1 MSSAWCR
8 SIHCC
13 LLALM
18 LIIVRTADAHAH
30 LCEDGKEPPVSIHL
44 GDGGNHPCETDP
56 LEEHSGD
63 KNIQIASDIVLKKAP
78 NADPWLPVL
87 LAYFYDVEA
96 PGSDERIQFQS
107 TVPPLE
113 AVVYLRPPLRGPPA

>member
-1 MSSAWCR
+1 MSSVWR
-8 SIHCC
+8 KPVHCC

-56 LEEHSGD
+56 RDDHSGD
-63 KNIQIASDIVLKKAP
+63 KDIQIASDIVLKKAP
-78 NADPWLPVL
+78 QVDPWVPLL
-87 LAYFYDVEA
+87 LAYVFDVAA
-96 PGSDERIQFQS
+96 PISDERIQPRA
-107 TVPPLE
+107 TVIRIEP
-113 AVVYLRPPLRGPPA
+113 VVYLRPPLRGPPA